1 MKAFKLYLQKLNKT
15 ADILWQR
22 PKHKII
28 DYDGEWYDA
37 APVGRD
43 PLNSTMKEISKNAKL
58 SMIYMNHCI
67 RASVVTN
74 LNDSGFEA
82 HDIMATTGHKSESS
96 IRSYAKK
103 VPIKRR
109 REVSYT
115 LASKII
121 ENNSKVAK
129 KDAPATVTAPQKE
142 QESNPINSY
151 AELATFELFPEF
163 EDQDLVDVLTQI
175 EKENEQLETLV
186 DKQNQNKVQL
196 DTPKMP
202 KTINFAAMTNISN
215 INRTPVLLRPRL
227 INCIPPT
234 LGLIKLLINEQKR

>member
-1 MKAFKLYLQKLNKT
+1 MKAFKLYLQNLNKT

-82 HDIMATTGHKSESS
+82 HDIMATTSHKSESS

-109 REVSYT
+109 REVSDT

-121 ENNSKVAK
+121 EKNSKVAK
-129 KDAPATVTAPQKE
+129 KDAPAMVTAPQKE
-142 QESNPINSY
+142 QESNPINSN
-151 AELATFELFPEF
+151 AELATFKLFPEF
-163 EDQDLVDVLTQI
+163 KDQDLVDVLTQI
-175 EKENEQLETLV
+175 EKENEQLETSV
-186 DKQNQNKVQL
+186 DKQNQNKV
-196 DTPKMP
+196 
-202 KTINFAAMTNISN
+202 
-215 INRTPVLLRPRL
+215 
-227 INCIPPT
+227 
-234 LGLIKLLINEQKR
+234 